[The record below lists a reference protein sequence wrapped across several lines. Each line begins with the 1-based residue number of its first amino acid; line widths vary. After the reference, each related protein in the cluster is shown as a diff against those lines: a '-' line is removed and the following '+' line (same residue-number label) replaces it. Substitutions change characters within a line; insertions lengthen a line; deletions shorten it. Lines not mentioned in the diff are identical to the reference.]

1 MKLKKQLYWFCTQKQ
16 VVLESFGEFWRVT
29 RNGRG
34 ASNSPK
40 PLILNGE
47 PCRIRTYDP
56 LIKRTPKKL
65 NNT

>member
-1 MKLKKQLYWFCTQKQ
+1 MDETEKITVLVLYPKAGR
-16 VVLESFGEFWRVT
+16 FGEFWRVT